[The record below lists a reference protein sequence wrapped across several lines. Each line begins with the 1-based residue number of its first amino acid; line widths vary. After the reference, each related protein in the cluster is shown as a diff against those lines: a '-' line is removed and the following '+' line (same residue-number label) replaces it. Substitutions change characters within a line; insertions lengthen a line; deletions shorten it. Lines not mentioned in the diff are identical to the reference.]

1 MMRRM
6 RKGSKGWWGEETF
19 ISKTFSQLKG
29 HLRLWVLRRARL
41 AGLSVGGRGGL
52 SMEDMRGYKKSG
64 FRLQGASGGKVKR
77 LGLILRA
84 RRSQ

>member
-1 MMRRM
+1 M
-6 RKGSKGWWGEETF
+6 
-19 ISKTFSQLKG
+19 
-29 HLRLWVLRRARL
+29 
-41 AGLSVGGRGGL
+41 GGRGGL